1 MHLALARIVV
11 GFPNV
16 WMHCKSTRRMPMT
29 GRQEKPTVNQLL
41 LTMVFEGVV
50 EFVDFRSRGVEG
62 SSNRNPQGQGDPKLL
77 ESRR

>member
-1 MHLALARIVV
+1 
-11 GFPNV
+11 
-16 WMHCKSTRRMPMT
+16 MPMT